1 MENTFEN
8 IKDMDALREYIE
20 SIKSSLSEE
29 EYELILYVSGL
40 LENRGIYESIHLQ
53 GKEVKIDRDITP
65 MIVYLN
71 EHNIPTL
78 ACCSGLQEEHPN
90 SKYNP
95 DTGYLAL
102 KYDQNLLNYLQDTI
116 SNPIISIHKSSCY
129 FQPSVSITIKTKDD
143 QQLKELWTLVWEV
156 LKKWST
162 ERTEK
167 V

>member
-40 LENRGIYESIHLQ
+40 LENRGIYETIHLQ
-53 GKEVKIDRDITP
+53 GKEVKIDRYITP

-78 ACCSGLQEEHPN
+78 ACCSGLQEEHLN
-90 SKYNP
+90 SKYKP

-116 SNPIISIHKSSCY
+116 SNPIVSIHKSSCY